1 MIQFDKKARL
11 LLIIREIS
19 LDNFSDKTPVALNH
33 EKYVRITS
41 FINSCMI
48 VIYKFVDTK
57 GVIEDIFKKAQNYKS
72 TEFIFN
78 CCDLLMIMI

>member
-1 MIQFDKKARL
+1 VLQCDKKARL
-11 LLIIREIS
+11 LLIIQEIS
-19 LDNFSDKTPVALNH
+19 LDDFSDKTPVALNH

-57 GVIEDIFKKAQNYKS
+57 GVIENIFK
-72 TEFIFN
+72 
-78 CCDLLMIMI
+78 